1 MLCMYHHQTP
11 KAKSLNQAT
20 SDLVLNSSSPSLSLY
35 FSAAADYEAKLKAAF
50 PPPQG
55 EGGDAGETSGH
66 FPCFDA
72 ALLGVGPDGHTC
84 SLFPSHPLLEERSK
98 WVAHIEDSPKPPPQ
112 RVTLTYPVLN
122 NSRNVGTHSSSSGTL
137 TDGRTMFQFALLV
150 DVGDDVA
157 AGSWHPSLHPA
168 LLY

>member
-1 MLCMYHHQTP
+1 MRSTKFLSHLSPLVCVFFP
-11 KAKSLNQAT
+11 AAT
-20 SDLVLNSSSPSLSLY
+20 
-35 FSAAADYEAKLKAAF
+35 DYEAKLREAF
-50 PPPQG
+50 PPPTIQG
-55 EGGDAGETSGH
+55 EGGDAREASDH

-122 NSRNVGTHSSSSGTL
+122 NSRNVGEL
-137 TDGRTMFQFALLV
+137 TEGAGAGSAVLV
-150 DVGDDVA
+150 VDDA
-157 AGSWHPSLHPA
+157 AGSCSPPPIQV
-168 LLY
+168 LLEATDEGQFRERKTY

>member
-1 MLCMYHHQTP
+1 MC
-11 KAKSLNQAT
+11 SL
-20 SDLVLNSSSPSLSLY
+20 SDRRTFVWYNCYEHASCLAPSLC
-35 FSAAADYEAKLKAAF
+35 FPAAVDYEAKLKAAF
-50 PPPQG
+50 PPPTAEDG
-55 EGGDAGETSGH
+55 SDTSEH

-122 NSRNVGTHSSSSGTL
+122 NSRNVGT
-137 TDGRTMFQFALLV
+137 
-150 DVGDDVA
+150 
-157 AGSWHPSLHPA
+157 
-168 LLY
+168 